1 MQQRLGESAAT
12 LPAQFIGAVYQS
24 NWEYELD
31 APGTRSAMSLL
42 SRRLKRLRRRWQARG

>member
-1 MQQRLGESAAT
+1 MQRRLGENAAT

-31 APGTRSAMSLL
+31 LPGTRSALSQL